1 MTHLLTFWVSQFY
14 IRKIGLLDTSHELLH
29 HGHGNNKSR
38 KQNQGGH
45 TKQQQHPPSLVNLG
59 NDDDSD

>member
-1 MTHLLTFWVSQFY
+1 MAHNLSQMSESILLK
-14 IRKIGLLDTSHELLH
+14 KIEHLDTSHELLH

-38 KQNQGGH
+38 KQNQGGL